1 MPRQGGPRQTKARQ
15 GLYLLR
21 ARKSGAVGD
30 NLQVCKEC
38 VGRDSC
44 SSLSSGHPRPR
55 STRAAESVPASKAS
69 QCWQATAAASWP
81 CQPRWKSLLMQ
92 QLPPCSLHHVSA
104 ERKRL
109 PETRKKTRA
118 AVLRRHTSSHAHSP
132 TSSPRPGYRTRA
144 SRHACIVPCG
154 LLHQGWPPVA
164 GVTHGT
170 ADKRGERTGKS
181 SAAPQCLAQING
193 VKKSRH
199 ASWPLG
205 LAAKRSDRGRRRRT
219 H

>member
-21 ARKSGAVGD
+21 ARKSGPLATTF
-30 NLQVCKEC
+30 K
-38 VGRDSC
+38 SA
-44 SSLSSGHPRPR
+44 R
-55 STRAAESVPASKAS
+55 SALDVTLVPASPADTRAPGVHVPASKAS

-181 SAAPQCLAQING
+181 SAAPQCLEQING